1 MARTPRMNPY
11 FRLLARFYEA
21 LVLLALL
28 RPVVGPHVMSHLNS
42 FNLKDAQRRFLKNLA
57 FLCDYNK
64 GGDTTTAIAVE
75 DREDCY
81 VFWVATN
88 EGVKDK
94 VTQFLDNIL
103 ERVKSAA
110 GLTNERD
117 AIEGALAVSA
127 QFAQSRIKK
136 EAAILR
142 NAAIQCSSFLGE
154 AVKQDDLWSWLGRFT
169 KKATSGLDIC
179 KAAYDCRNDEEM
191 RIMERLSHEHESQD
205 SNAPNTKS
213 VPPFRTVRHM
223 VGRLAARVRA
233 VRQVFE
239 DGSRLSVLLQNY
251 RVAGVP
257 KPASATVPEADNLT
271 TLDGVLRRLL
281 PARDDRYEA
290 FLLYLTRLDEQVGLE
305 ATLRTKFQPGA
316 LKSCVHAE
324 VQMLHHFSDN
334 ERRFA
339 GVDRFVACSKFA
351 CVCCDLYFRY
361 HPAGVVL
368 LDSHKKAYPNW
379 GVMMLP
385 EGAKSPKWLDQRKL
399 INDVLVDL
407 KSMVLDQIKEKS
419 VSSLHHQDS
428 ISQITPS
435 LVDGDYTD
443 SGTDPFGDING
454 SDSSDSPSY
463 PDSAVAIIS
472 YSHRA
477 SDGSEDEAGSGSGVK
492 L

>member
-1 MARTPRMNPY
+1 MARTPRMDPY

-28 RPVVGPHVMSHLNS
+28 RPVIGPHVVSQLNK

-64 GGDTTTAIAVE
+64 GGDTTTAIAME
-75 DREDCY
+75 DQEDCY

-88 EGVKDK
+88 EGVKEK
-94 VTQFLDNIL
+94 VTQFLGDIV

-110 GLTNERD
+110 ELPGEQDAVER
-117 AIEGALAVSA
+117 ALAVSA
-127 QFAQSRIKK
+127 QFAHSRIKK

-154 AVKQDDLWSWLGRFT
+154 AGKQDDLRSWLGRFT
-169 KKATSGLDIC
+169 KKAISGLDIC

-191 RIMERLSHEHESQD
+191 RIIERLSHESEHQD
-205 SNAPNTKS
+205 DNTPNGSNS
-213 VPPFRTVRHM
+213 PFRSVRHM

-290 FLLYLTRLDEQVGLE
+290 YVLYLTRLDEQVGLE
-305 ATLRTKFQPGA
+305 ATLRSKFRPGA

-334 ERRFA
+334 ERRYA
-339 GVDRFVACSKFA
+339 GGDRFVSCSKFA
-351 CVCCDLYFRY
+351 CVCYDLYFRY

-385 EGAKSPKWLDQRKL
+385 EGAKSPKWLNQRKL

-419 VSSLHHQDS
+419 VSSLPQQDS
-428 ISQITPS
+428 INQITPS

-443 SGTDPFGDING
+443 SGTDPFGDINE
-454 SDSSDSPSY
+454 SDSSD
-463 PDSAVAIIS
+463 AQ
-472 YSHRA
+472 
-477 SDGSEDEAGSGSGVK
+477 
-492 L
+492 